1 MKCFKCGTENTEGN
15 AFCMNCGSP
24 LSAQNPGQ
32 DERKTVAAD
41 YASSSGQPS
50 PADQFTPPAQSA
62 RPEQYVQPSQP
73 EQFNQPSQPQQFN
86 QPSQP
91 AQYSQPNY
99 YQQAPQPPVTV
110 YNNVTNQEQI
120 PPQYRPLSPW
130 AYFGYMLLFSIPIVG
145 FIMLIIFSF
154 SDANINRRNFARSY
168 FCAFLFALIVTGIV
182 IGILAAAGVFAHG
195 SYSSYRFR

>member
-24 LSAQNPGQ
+24 LGAQDSGQ
-32 DERKTVAAD
+32 DEGKTVAAD

-50 PADQFTPPAQSA
+50 PVNQFTPPAQPA

-73 EQFNQPSQPQQFN
+73 EQYN

-99 YQQAPQPPVTV
+99 YQQAPQPQPPVTV

-168 FCAFLFALIVTGIV
+168 FCAFIVALIIGGIV
-182 IGILAAAGVFAHG
+182 IGILAATGAFAHG